1 MDENDTI
8 LIQELADS
16 FRRQLQ
22 WYRELRDLVRKI
34 LGRLVLSRGDISG
47 VIAGLEKKKDLLE
60 NIQNERS
67 RTSAMVEKWQS
78 RKGLMEVGETQ
89 ALDEVL
95 EQTGTA
101 IREFLDEEEQ
111 LKKYIESIV
120 NKQDGG
126 AAG

>member
-16 FRRQLQ
+16 FRRQLL